1 MASRADAARLPR
13 RGRTLLLLALA
24 AFSTGVAAGQ
34 EPGARIH
41 RSIPPPGAETHVV
54 VPGERFR
61 SGDFGRWLRGPAY
74 RDLWTTPIEV
84 AVLDLDRVGGG
95 LTPLRTGGFGQ
106 SISLHFTG
114 ADGRRYTVRSLD
126 KDPTKR
132 IEDALRDTVVEDVLQ
147 GLISS
152 LLPAGAL
159 VVDPLMEAVGI
170 LHAPH
175 TLVVIPDDPRL
186 GAFRDEFA
194 GLIGTLQEHPSEGP
208 DDTPGFAGSRK
219 VSGTENLWDDLEDGP
234 CDRVD
239 ARAFLEARL
248 MDFLIG
254 DKDRHSGQWR
264 WARFPDGDC
273 FTWLPV
279 PEDRDQAFIH
289 YDGFAMA
296 VARRA
301 LPKQILFEGKYPSLV
316 GLTMNGWELDRDF
329 LAGLDRA
336 AWEEVVSAFQR
347 ALPDAVIEE
356 AVGRLPPAYHELV
369 GGRLAAALKAR
380 RDALPDFAAR
390 YYELITREAEVWAT
404 DRDEVVRAEHQPGGN
419 LRIRISVGGAG
430 EPYFDRTFL
439 AAETREVRLY
449 LRGGEDRV
457 EVSGGP
463 GGIMLHADGGGGDDT
478 FVNASRT
485 GAGRT
490 RFYDSRGDNEFDLG
504 PGAQVDER
512 PYRRPPGS
520 AMTNARY
527 ALDWGSQ
534 PGGLPLLEAN
544 PDIGLF
550 VGFLARRTRFGFR
563 KDPFAVRHSFGIG
576 LSTRGFRPLVSWTG
590 QFRDQWRGFD
600 ARLHAEYS
608 GVEGMRFTGFGNSTE
623 TPEPSLHYRLRQS
636 RFTLAPS
643 LEVRRGLPGSEA
655 SADGM
660 EPLRSEFSA
669 AFGPVLR
676 HTDTP
681 LDENRD
687 RFLGSLP
694 TAPYGTG
701 GFGQVGARAR
711 VGLDTRDG
719 TAYPTR
725 GFLVRAEGEAFPAA
739 WDVTSP
745 FGSLAGQARA
755 FLTPLPDRG
764 PTLALRVGGRK
775 LVGAYPFHEAA
786 FLGGPGFAGSG
797 DSRGA
802 LRGFRRDR
810 FAGDASAYGNAEL
823 RIPLGSVTVVLP
835 GEVGAFVAADSGR
848 VFHAGDTV
856 TGGGWHTGL
865 GGGLWISFLER
876 RQTISVAV
884 MRGEDLTGIY
894 VRAGFLF

>member
-1 MASRADAARLPR
+1 MECAAEPAVMRALVLV
-13 RGRTLLLLALA
+13 GITLLGG
-24 AFSTGVAAGQ
+24 GVASGQ
-34 EPGARIH
+34 APPAPGARIH

-61 SGDFGRWLRGPAY
+61 AGALGRWLRGAAY

-84 AVLDLDRVGGG
+84 TVLDLDRVGDG

-132 IEDALRDTVVEDVLQ
+132 IEDALRNTVVEDVLQ

-186 GAFRDEFA
+186 GEFRAEFA

-219 VSGTENLWDDLEDGP
+219 VSGTDNLWEDLEDGP

-239 ARAFLEARL
+239 ARAFLKARL

-296 VARRA
+296 LARRA
-301 LPKQILFEGKYPSLV
+301 LPKQIRFDGEFPNLV
-316 GLTMNGWELDRDF
+316 GLTINGWELDRDF
-329 LAGLDRA
+329 LVELDRT
-336 AWEEVVSAFQR
+336 AWEEVVGEFQR

-356 AVGRLPPAYHELV
+356 AVRRLPPPYHALV
-369 GGRLAAALKAR
+369 GHRLAAALKAR
-380 RDALPDFAAR
+380 RDALPGFAAR
-390 YYELITREAEVWAT
+390 YHDLITREPEVWAT
-404 DRDEVVRAEHQPGGN
+404 DRDEIIRAEHLPGGD
-419 LRIRISVGGAG
+419 LRVRIAVEGDAV
-430 EPYFDRTFL
+430 PYFDRTFL

-457 EVSGGP
+457 EVSGGA
-463 GGIMLHADGGGGDDT
+463 GRITLHADGGGGDDV
-478 FVNASRT
+478 FVNASGA

-490 RFYDSRGDNEFDLG
+490 RFYDFRGDNRFETDA
-504 PGAQVDER
+504 GARVDER

-527 ALDWGSQ
+527 ALDWGAE
-534 PGGLPLLEAN
+534 PGALPLLEAN

-550 VGFLARRTRFGFR
+550 VGLLVRRTRFGFR
-563 KDPFAVRHSFGIG
+563 KDPFAARHSWGIG
-576 LSTRGFRPLVSWTG
+576 VSTSEFRPFVSYTG
-590 QFRDQWRGFD
+590 QFRDRWGGLD
-600 ARLHAEYS
+600 ARLHTEYS
-608 GVEGMRFTGFGNSTE
+608 GVEGMRFTGFGNATE
-623 TPEPSLHYRLRQS
+623 TPEPSLYYRLRQS
-636 RFTLAPS
+636 RFTVAPS
-643 LEVRRGLPGSEA
+643 LEFRRGAHGA
-655 SADGM
+655 DRSADGM
-660 EPLRSEFSA
+660 EPLRSEFTAS
-669 AFGPVLR
+669 FGPVLR
-676 HTDTP
+676 FTDTP
-681 LDENRD
+681 LADNED
-687 RFLGSLP
+687 RFLGSLE
-694 TAPYGTG
+694 TLPYGTG
-701 GFGQVGARAR
+701 GFGQVGAQAG
-711 VGLDTRDG
+711 VALDTRDNP
-719 TAYPTR
+719 AYPTR
-725 GFLVRAEGEAFPAA
+725 GFVARADAEAFPAA
-739 WDVTSP
+739 WDVASP
-745 FGSLAGQARA
+745 FASLDGQARA
-755 FLTPLPDRG
+755 YLTPLATSG
-764 PTLALRVGGRK
+764 PTLALRAGGRK
-775 LVGAYPFHEAA
+775 LIGTYPFHAAA

-810 FAGDASAYGNAEL
+810 FAGDAALYGNAEL
-823 RIPLGSVTVVLP
+823 RFPLGSITVVLP
-835 GEVGAFVAADSGR
+835 GEIGAFLAADSGR
-848 VFHAGDTV
+848 VFFSGDAASDAR
-856 TGGGWHTGL
+856 WRTGL
-865 GGGLWISFLER
+865 GGGLWMSFLER

-894 VRAGFLF
+894 LRAGFLF